1 LKKRVLFSASEG
13 RVGARLRRAL
23 EGRGRAI
30 KRLDLR
36 AGDADT
42 RGDIHDPQRLAGQRD
57 EVARPT
63 LFERKIF
70 RIHPHFDPRFDRSEP
85 IERRGPGCRFRFR
98 ELPRD
103 GATGSPRRPTD
114 ILGTHSFPF
123 RRVIFARIERAH
135 YLACRPLALLP
146 EPLWAPAQRELHR

>member
-1 LKKRVLFSASEG
+1 LKKKVLISGSEAL
-13 RVGARLRRAL
+13 VGARLGRAL

-30 KRLDLR
+30 ERLDLR

-42 RGDIHDPQRLAGQRD
+42 RGDVRDPHRLRQCD

-70 RIHPHFDPRFDRSEP
+70 RIHPHFDQRFDRIEP
-85 IERRGPGCRFRFR
+85 TETRGPGYRLRPR

-103 GATGSPRRPTD
+103 AAIGSPTG

-123 RRVIFARIERAH
+123 RRAIFARIERPR
-135 YLACRPLALLP
+135 YRACRALALLP